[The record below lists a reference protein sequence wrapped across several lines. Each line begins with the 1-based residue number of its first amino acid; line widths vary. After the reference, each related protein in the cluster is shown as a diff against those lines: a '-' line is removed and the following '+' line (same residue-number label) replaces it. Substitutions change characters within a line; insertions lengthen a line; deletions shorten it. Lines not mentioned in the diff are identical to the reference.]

1 MEWGNQVTAQYWSPA
16 AQYSLHMQAWCKIQ
30 QYKIVLNGGGA
41 WVTHLRLHNQ
51 LSQSKQLLETCYSGQ
66 VMVRCLQHLML
77 THEDDDFYKIIH
89 SILIFA
95 ILSLSLVLSRRLQLF
110 IYLWWT
116 SQKKYFIFDKRKL
129 IGSRRMGKSDSPQ
142 LDWSLECGL
151 MCDLGMWGTTWHQ
164 AEKNHKDLFFAP
176 RWCWHDN
183 SHLFVNCD

>member
-1 MEWGNQVTAQYWSPA
+1 MSDPPTP
-16 AQYSLHMQAWCKIQ
+16 
-30 QYKIVLNGGGA
+30 
-41 WVTHLRLHNQ
+41 
-51 LSQSKQLLETCYSGQ
+51 SQSAVPVKTAAWNLLLWTSDGQ
-66 VMVRCLQHLML
+66 VSPTFDVDSWRWWLL
-77 THEDDDFYKIIH
+77 KIIH
-89 SILIFA
+89 SVLMIFA